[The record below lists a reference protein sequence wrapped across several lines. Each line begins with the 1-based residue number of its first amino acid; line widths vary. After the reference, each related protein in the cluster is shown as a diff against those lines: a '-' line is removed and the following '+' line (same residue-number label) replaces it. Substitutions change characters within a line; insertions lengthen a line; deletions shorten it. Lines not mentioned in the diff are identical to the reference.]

1 MTSPLTFDLRL
12 STLLI
17 MQLAI
22 LHYHLNPGGVTKVIA
37 NHLSSLDAVLPDDTR
52 WPVLVLCD
60 GQTGGWPTEQVER
73 LRRLDVTVEAIPS
86 LGYDAEPIARPDVL
100 AGELREVLE
109 RHGFIAAET
118 LIHAHNHSLGKNAS
132 LPGAL
137 RRLADEGH
145 SLLLQ
150 PHDFAEDF
158 RPANYRHLT
167 DALGTDDLSAEV
179 YFQAEHVHYAT
190 LNRRDFNVLS
200 NAGVSAERLHF
211 LPNPVPEM
219 GELSSREDAR
229 AKLEERFG
237 VSPDDRYVLYPVR
250 GIRRKNVGEM
260 VLLSLLQNP
269 QGQPKTWFGI
279 TLAPQN
285 PVALPYYEHWR
296 EVAAELELP
305 CLFNTGGEGGLS
317 FHENLAAADCILT
330 TSVAEGFGMVFL
342 ESWLAGR
349 PLVGRNLPEITADF
363 VESGLNLDSLHEQ
376 LSVPIDW
383 VGREQVVD
391 ALWPVCQEMF
401 ASFHQPAPSR
411 RDVERVVARSPAD
424 GTIDFGM
431 LSEPL
436 QEQVIETAAAHAV
449 RRQQLRLLNPTL
461 PRWGEIS
468 SRKIEANQEVIRE
481 HYSTVASGERLMSV
495 YEAVLGNRRDG
506 GFEEPARGSEILD
519 AFLSLERFQI
529 IRT

>member
-1 MTSPLTFDLRL
+1 
-12 STLLI
+12 

-37 NHLSSLDAVLPDDTR
+37 NHLSSLDAVLPDDAR

-60 GQTGGWPTEQVER
+60 GEMGGWPTEQIER
-73 LRRLDVTVEAIPS
+73 LQRLDVTVEAVPS
-86 LGYDAEPIARPDVL
+86 LGYDAEPIARPDAL
-100 AGELREVLE
+100 ADELQEVLT
-109 RHGFIAAET
+109 RHGFSATAT

-137 RRLADEGH
+137 RRLADEGY

-167 DALGTDDLSAEV
+167 QTLGMDDLSADV
-179 YFQAEHVHYAT
+179 YFQAEYVHYAT
-190 LNRRDFNVLS
+190 LNGRDFNVLS

-219 GELSSREDAR
+219 GELPSREEAR

-237 VSPDDRYVLYPVR
+237 VSPEDRYVLYPVR

-260 VLLSLLQNP
+260 VLLSLLQNSE
-269 QGQPKTWFGI
+269 GAPKTYFGL

-285 PVALPYYEHWR
+285 PVALPYYERWK
-296 EVAAELELP
+296 EVVAELELP
-305 CLFNTGGEGGLS
+305 CLFNTGSEGGLS

-363 VESGLNLDSLHEQ
+363 VESGLNMDSLYEQ
-376 LSVPIDW
+376 VVFPIDW

-391 ALWPVCQEMF
+391 TLWPVCQEMF
-401 ASFHQPAPSR
+401 ADFHQPSPSQSE
-411 RDVERVVARSPAD
+411 VEAVITRLSAD
-424 GTIDFGM
+424 GTIDVGI

-436 QEQVIETAAAHAV
+436 QERVIATAATHAV
-449 RRQQLRLLNPTL
+449 QRQQLRILNPTL
-461 PRWGEIS
+461 SHWGEIS
-468 SRKIEANQEVIRE
+468 SGTIKANQEIIRQ
-481 HYSTVASGERLMSV
+481 HYSTVASGERLMSI
-495 YEAVLGNRRDG
+495 YETVFGSRRDG
-506 GFEEPARGSEILD
+506 GFEEPARGSAILD
-519 AFLSLERFQI
+519 AFLSLERFQV